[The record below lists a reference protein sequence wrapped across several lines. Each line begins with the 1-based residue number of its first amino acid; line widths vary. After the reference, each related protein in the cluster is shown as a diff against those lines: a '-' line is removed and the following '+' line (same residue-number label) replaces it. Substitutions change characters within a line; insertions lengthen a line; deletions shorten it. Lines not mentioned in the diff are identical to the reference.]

1 MRVINKNKTV
11 AAGSSATLV
20 DSAGNIWAINSDA
33 VITVNG
39 VVDPITAN
47 VILLAYV
54 NGFIWQEVKSKQN
67 W

>member
-1 MRVINKNKTV
+1 
-11 AAGSSATLV
+11 V
-20 DSAGNIWAINSDA
+20 DSAGNVWGINSNA

-54 NGFIWQEVKSKQN
+54 NGVIWQEVDQHKIVGN
-67 W
+67 IILIY